1 MRLKVEQTAEEEAV
15 RLGGGSAQQREVQPL
30 QSAAESVA
38 ASSRRC
44 RHRFLDKR
52 VAAVG
57 LLEEQAERGSGTG
70 LDGIDR
76 GLRERLNVVL
86 NVHACG
92 NRCRR
97 SIVRV
102 MTRRLTAVMRGGS
115 GAAPPAMASLAR
127 PAVGATAQ
135 PVVLTEPGCGRSV
148 EVAQELLTRVGTAG
162 LLAVVA
168 LLVLGAATGKTWC
181 LSAGH
186 GRVHDPEDLYEALL
200 FLTLARAHSSGRAD
214 K

>member
-1 MRLKVEQTAEEEAV
+1 MVQRSSGRYSRCSRLLNLLLRVPDAIGTVSWIREWLRWVCWKDRRKEV
-15 RLGGGSAQQREVQPL
+15 RV
-30 QSAAESVA
+30 
-38 ASSRRC
+38 
-44 RHRFLDKR
+44 LD
-52 VAAVG
+52 
-57 LLEEQAERGSGTG
+57 